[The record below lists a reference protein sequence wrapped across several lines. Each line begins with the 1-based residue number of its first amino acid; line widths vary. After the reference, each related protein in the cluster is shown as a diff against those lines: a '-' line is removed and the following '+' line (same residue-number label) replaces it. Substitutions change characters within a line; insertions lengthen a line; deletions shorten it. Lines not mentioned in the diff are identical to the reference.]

1 MGAKRGPVGG
11 GPVGDDGPMTVLEIV
26 ALVTYAA
33 FLAVLFGWRTVDAK
47 RRTGESAWRRPISRT
62 DAVGETLCGA
72 ACAVSLAG
80 PVLGLLGVVDPIGL
94 GGGGLR
100 LVVTVVT
107 LAGAIALGLWAQHHL
122 ASEWRAGIEASG
134 HLVTTGPFARVRN
147 PFYLACLVA
156 SVGVAVGVPSIVSL
170 CGVVLHVVASEVI
183 VRGVEEPVLAR
194 THPEEFPRYRRR
206 TGRFLPSPRAMG
218 RS

>member
-1 MGAKRGPVGG
+1 
-11 GPVGDDGPMTVLEIV
+11 MTVLEVV

-33 FLAVLFGWRTVDAK
+33 FLAVLFGWRTVEAK
-47 RRTGESAWRRPISRT
+47 RRSGESAWRRPISRT

-72 ACAVSLAG
+72 ACVLSLAS
-80 PVLGLLGVVDPIGL
+80 PVLALVGVVDPVSV
-94 GGGGLR
+94 GGARLR

-107 LAGAIALGLWAQHHL
+107 LMSAIALGLWAQHHL
-122 ASEWRAGIEASG
+122 ASEWRAGIEPSG
-134 HLVTTGPFARVRN
+134 HLVTTGPFAQVRN

-156 SVGVAVGVPSIVSL
+156 SVGVAIAVPSIVSL
-170 CGVVLHVVASEVI
+170 CGAILHVVASEVI

-194 THPEEFPRYRRR
+194 AHPEEFQLYRRR
-206 TGRFLPSPRAMG
+206 TGRFLPSPRAIG